1 MQVRGIW
8 MKEKLIRF
16 LRIILFDAFKS
27 RWAWRRVPTQ
37 WYFKYMTSK
46 RKLNIINTKLPP
58 EYEMV
63 YKKSADPFYKD
74 TLVIM
79 FSQGGFWSGG
89 SYFKSNFIDIKYTS
103 EYKNIFLK
111 SKCGYGNFNF
121 LHHIDELVN
130 YLIERIREFGYTRV
144 IIFGGSSTGRAALLY
159 SQILSGKCAF
169 TQFYTIACAPA
180 SDHSEKI
187 YNISDT
193 HIKENIVNIRKYG
206 PVDVLKHKLQLPR
219 QNLFIYVII
228 GKFNEL
234 DHKNAQSF
242 SDCKYLKIFDDIKTH
257 IHQVTFMMFLD
268 HKYVKDN
275 KKMLNLVRRHQGAEK
290 IDEDNNKAV
299 EIVNK
304 IFYQDG
310 KSLQNLNILI
320 DELITTGKITSLYK

>member
-1 MQVRGIW
+1 
-8 MKEKLIRF
+8 MKEKIIRF

-74 TLVIM
+74 TLVIV

-89 SYFKSNFIDIKYTS
+89 SYFKSNLIDIKYTS
-103 EYKNIFLK
+103 EYFNKFLK
-111 SKCGYGNFNF
+111 SEGLNGNANY
-121 LHHIDELVN
+121 LHHIDELIN
-130 YLIERIREFGYTRV
+130 FLIERIREFGYTRV
-144 IIFGGSSTGRAALLY
+144 IIFGSSATGRAALLY

-193 HIKENIVNIRKYG
+193 HIKENIENIRKYG

-219 QNLFIYVII
+219 QNLFIYII
-228 GKFNEL
+228 VAKFHKR
-234 DHKNAQSF
+234 DCKNAQSF
-242 SDCKYLKIFDDIKTH
+242 SDCKYLKIFDDIKTGAH
-257 IHQVTFMMFLD
+257 NVAFMMCLN
-268 HKYVKDN
+268 HKYVEDR
-275 KKMLNLVRRHQGAEK
+275 KKLFNLLNRLQGADK
-290 IDEDNNKAV
+290 IDENSDKAV
-299 EIVNK
+299 EIVNQ

>member
-1 MQVRGIW
+1 
-8 MKEKLIRF
+8 MKEKIIRF

-37 WYFKYMTSK
+37 WYLKYMTSK

-58 EYEMV
+58 EYEMI

-74 TLVIM
+74 TLVIV
-79 FSQGGFWSGG
+79 FSQGVFWGG
-89 SYFKSNFIDIKYTS
+89 SSYFKSNFINIKYTS
-103 EYKNIFLK
+103 EYMNTFLK
-111 SKCGYGNFNF
+111 SKGGYENFNF
-121 LHHIDELVN
+121 LHHTDELVN
-130 YLIERIREFGYTRV
+130 FLTERIREFGYTRV

-169 TQFYTIACAPA
+169 TQFYTIACAPV

-193 HIKENIVNIRKYG
+193 HIKENIENIRKYG

-219 QNLFIYVII
+219 QNLFIYVIV
-228 GKFNEL
+228 GKFNER
-234 DHKNAQSF
+234 DYKNAQSF
-242 SDCKYLKIFDDIKTH
+242 SDCKYLKIFDDIRTH
-257 IHQVTFMMFLD
+257 IHNVTAIMFLN
-268 HKYVKDN
+268 HKYVEDR
-275 KKMLNLVRRHQGAEK
+275 KKLFNLVGKLQGADK
-290 IDEDNNKAV
+290 IDEDSDKAV
-299 EIVNK
+299 EIVNE

-310 KSLQNLNILI
+310 KSFQNLNILI

>member
-1 MQVRGIW
+1 
-8 MKEKLIRF
+8 MKEKIIRF

-58 EYEMV
+58 EYEMI

-74 TLVIM
+74 TLVIV

-103 EYKNIFLK
+103 EYINTFLK

-121 LHHIDELVN
+121 LHHVDELVN
-130 YLIERIREFGYTRV
+130 FLTERIREFGYTRV

-169 TQFYTIACAPA
+169 TQFYTIACAPV

-193 HIKENIVNIRKYG
+193 HIKENIENIRKYG

-228 GKFNEL
+228 GKFNQL
-234 DHKNAQSF
+234 DRKNAQSF

-257 IHQVTFMMFLD
+257 IHQVTFMMCLN
-268 HKYVKDN
+268 HKYVEDG
-275 KKMLNLVRRHQGAEK
+275 KKLFNLVSRLQGDDK
-290 IDEDNNKAV
+290 IDENSDKAA
-299 EIVNK
+299 EIVNE

-310 KSLQNLNILI
+310 KSLQNFNILI